1 MKLIARYLKS
11 FIIPV
16 LLCLAFLLGQAIAD
30 LTLPDLMSDI
40 VSTGIQLGGIESGA
54 PEVIDENGM
63 KLLTFFMTQD
73 QQTEILSGYTFV
85 TAGSASGAVS
95 NKFPQTEK
103 VNFYQLNEKNETV
116 DEAYSNTAYALMSY
130 ISTMMGIEEN
140 AEEKSGSEEVDLNI
154 SVLYQMIPLLQE
166 LPSDALDSYKGIES
180 EDGSMLQSQIGTTF
194 TRLFYKE
201 LGADLDSIQVNYIL
215 ITGLKMLAVAL
226 CGVAAAICV
235 GFISVRVAASV
246 SKKMR
251 HDMFSRVSSFSGA
264 EFDVFSTASLITRT
278 TNDVQQVQMLVT
290 MGIRMLCYAPIMCI
304 GGIIMAVR
312 KSPSMS
318 WIIVVA
324 VVFLLLLVS
333 VIFSISTPKF
343 KVLQNLIDKLNLIG
357 RENLS
362 GLMVI
367 RAFGNERR
375 EEERFG
381 DANGEL
387 ADTNKFVH
395 RIMSLMMPVM
405 TIIMNFVTLAI
416 MWIGAHKIAESTLR
430 IGDMMAFMQ
439 YSMQIIMSFLMIAM
453 MFIMVPRATVSA
465 TRIKEVLDCEP
476 KIKDAENTKQFNNIK
491 GNIEFNNVSFKY
503 NNAEENVINNISFK
517 AKSGET
523 TAFIGSTGS
532 GKSTLVNLIPRF
544 YDVTE
549 GKITIDGID
558 IRDVSQKDL
567 HQVIGYIPQKG
578 VLFSGDIESNVK
590 YGKDNAS
597 ISDIMNAID
606 VAQAAEFVESKEDG
620 LASPISQGGTNVSGG
635 QKQRLSIARAL
646 IKNPPIYIFDDSF
659 SALDFKTDAA
669 LRRALKKYTGE
680 ATILIVAQRVSTIMN
695 ADQIIVL
702 DDGRM
707 VGKGTHAELLKNCSQ
722 YLEIAES
729 QLSKEEL
736 DHE

>member
-1 MKLIARYLKS
+1 MKLLARYLKS

-30 LTLPDLMSDI
+30 LTLPNLMSDI

-73 QQTEILSGYTFV
+73 QQTEILSVYTFV
-85 TAGSASGAVS
+85 SAGGAGGSVS

-116 DEAYSNTAYALMSY
+116 DAAYSNTAYALMSY

-140 AEEKSGSEEVDLNI
+140 TGESGSGETDLNI
-154 SVLYQMIPLLQE
+154 SALYQMIPLLQE
-166 LPSDALDSYKGIES
+166 LPSGALDSYKGIES

-201 LGADLDSIQVNYIL
+201 LGADLDSIQINYIL

-251 HDMFSRVSSFSGA
+251 HDMFSRVSSFSGV
-264 EFDVFSTASLITRT
+264 EFDMFSTASLITRT
-278 TNDVQQVQMLVT
+278 TNDVQQVQMLTT

-324 VVFLLLLVS
+324 VACLLLLVS

-367 RAFGNERR
+367 RAFGNEKR
-375 EEERFG
+375 EEERFQ
-381 DANGEL
+381 DANSEL
-387 ADTNKFVH
+387 ANTNKFVH
-395 RIMSLMMPVM
+395 RIMSLMSPVM
-405 TIIMNFVTLAI
+405 TIIMNFVTLSI

-476 KIKDAENTKQFNNIK
+476 KIKDAENTKKFNNIK

-549 GKITIDGID
+549 GKITIDGTD

-606 VAQAAEFVESKEDG
+606 VAQASEFVEGKEDG

-707 VGKGTHAELLKNCSQ
+707 VGKGTHAELLKNCPQ

-736 DHE
+736 DNE